1 MGRSVIPHYMLCIGS
16 PRPTRNIL
24 GARQRFFYFYR
35 VSALHLISSSGNKMS
50 EENFD
55 VEEFKKGPS
64 REKLERCTKDNLLL
78 LANFFG
84 VDVPL
89 NANKEEQKKTTK

>member
-1 MGRSVIPHYMLCIGS
+1 
-16 PRPTRNIL
+16 
-24 GARQRFFYFYR
+24 
-35 VSALHLISSSGNKMS
+35 MS

-89 NANKEEQKKTTK
+89 NANKEEQKKTTKW